1 MNKLLFNTQIG
12 ETLRKLRINKKHSQN
27 FVADCL
33 NMSRTAYKEWENGQ
47 IDFTISKLERVALF
61 YEIHLTDLI
70 PPPQIVR

>member
-33 NMSRTAYKEWENGQ
+33 NMSRTAYKEWDNGK
-47 IDFTISKLERVALF
+47 IDFTISKL
-61 YEIHLTDLI
+61 
-70 PPPQIVR
+70 

>member
-12 ETLRKLRINKKHSQN
+12 ETLRKLRINKKYSQN

-47 IDFTISKLERVALF
+47 IDFTISKLERIAF
-61 YEIHLTDLI
+61 SMKFISQT
-70 PPPQIVR
+70 